1 MKNYIEYEIEEGKS
15 VVIEIEETDEE
26 LVPASLGD
34 KIAKAQQNFD
44 QALETIGPIAGKL
57 LTHLKEIPKTPDQIA
72 IEFGLKL
79 GFNAGVVIASGSSEA
94 NFKVSLTWKKDNQS
108 K

>member
-1 MKNYIEYEIEEGKS
+1 LKNYIEYEIAKGKS
-15 VVIEIEETDEE
+15 VIIEIEDVEE
-26 LVPASLGD
+26 GLMPASIDD
-34 KIAKAQQNFD
+34 KIAKAKQSFEH
-44 QALETIGPIAGKL
+44 ALDTIGPIAGKL
-57 LTHLKEIPKTPDQIA
+57 LTRLKEISKEPDQIA

-94 NFKVSLTWKKDNQS
+94 NFKVSLTWKKDTEP